1 MIRRL
6 TAILFIMLASILLVA
21 HAVVP
26 HHHHNKQICFE
37 RSHCIHDDLTHEHGT
52 NPGSHSHD
60 GENNHE
66 DCVLKDPVVVLS
78 NESKPDFRFIN
89 ENVLSG
95 LDGFHDY
102 LLNNSTEFLIP
113 ALSSYVYERVT
124 DSLYPSLLSAS
135 LGLRA
140 PPAV

>member
-1 MIRRL
+1 MRI
-6 TAILFIMLASILLVA
+6 TANLFFMLAGILLVA

-37 RSHCIHDDLTHEHGT
+37 RSHCIQDDFTHEHGT
-52 NPGSHSHD
+52 NPASHSHD
-60 GENNHE
+60 GENSHD

-78 NESKPDFRFIN
+78 NESKPDFRFIY
-89 ENVLSG
+89 ETDRSG
-95 LDGFHDY
+95 IDGFHNNI
-102 LLNNSTEFLIP
+102 LNNSTELLIP
-113 ALSSYVYERVT
+113 ILSSYVYERVT
-124 DSLYPSLLSAS
+124 DSLYRSLLFAS

>member
-6 TAILFIMLASILLVA
+6 IAISFIMLASILLVA

-26 HHHHNKQICFE
+26 HHHHNKQICLE
-37 RSHCIHDDLTHEHGT
+37 RSHCIHDDLTHGHGP
-52 NPGSHSHD
+52 NSGSHSHD

-78 NESKPDFRFIN
+78 NESKPDFRFVN
-89 ENVLSG
+89 ETVRPG
-95 LDGFHDY
+95 LDAFHDN
-102 LLNNSTEFLIP
+102 LLNNSTEFHIP
-113 ALSSYVYERVT
+113 LLSSYVYERVT
-124 DSLYPSLLSAS
+124 DSLYPSLISAS
-135 LGLRA
+135 TGLRG

>member
-1 MIRRL
+1 MRI
-6 TAILFIMLASILLVA
+6 TANLFIMLAGILLVA

-26 HHHHNKQICFE
+26 HHHHLKQICFE

-52 NPGSHSHD
+52 NPSSHSHD
-60 GENNHE
+60 GENSHD

-78 NESKPDFRFIN
+78 NESKPDFRFIY
-89 ENVLSG
+89 ETGRSG
-95 LDGFHDY
+95 LDGFHDNF
-102 LLNNSTEFLIP
+102 LNNSIELLIP
-113 ALSSYVYERVT
+113 VLSSYVYERVT
-124 DSLYPSLLSAS
+124 DSLYRSLLSAS